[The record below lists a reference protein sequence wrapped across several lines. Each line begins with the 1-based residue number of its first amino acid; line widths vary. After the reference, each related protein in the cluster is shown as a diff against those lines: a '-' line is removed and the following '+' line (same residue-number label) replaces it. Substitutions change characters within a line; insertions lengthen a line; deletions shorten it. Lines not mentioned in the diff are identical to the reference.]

1 MEEEF
6 LATIKLITG
15 EEIISKVSY
24 LPDEDSLILE
34 NPMEVNHV
42 NQQKKQATTNG
53 FFLTEWI
60 HSTFDHFFVLNKNHI
75 LTMTEVED
83 TRIENYYN
91 TSVERHIT
99 QLSST
104 RDALEPQKFS
114 RNMGNLGS
122 VKETKKFLEEL
133 FKRS

>member
-42 NQQKKQATTNG
+42 NQQKKQVTTNG

-83 TRIENYYN
+83 IRIENYYN
-91 TSVERHIT
+91 TSVEKHIT

>member
-1 MEEEF
+1 
-6 LATIKLITG
+6 
-15 EEIISKVSY
+15 
-24 LPDEDSLILE
+24 
-34 NPMEVNHV
+34 
-42 NQQKKQATTNG
+42 
-53 FFLTEWI
+53 
-60 HSTFDHFFVLNKNHI
+60 
-75 LTMTEVED
+75 MTEVED
-83 TRIENYYN
+83 IRIENYYN
-91 TSVERHIT
+91 TSVEKHIT

>member
-91 TSVERHIT
+91 TSVEKHIT
-99 QLSST
+99 QISST
-104 RDALEPQKFS
+104 RDALGPQKFS

>member
-91 TSVERHIT
+91 TSVEKHIT
-99 QLSST
+99 QISST

>member
-91 TSVERHIT
+91 TSVEKHIT

>member
-6 LATIKLITG
+6 LATIKLVTG
-15 EEIISKVSY
+15 EELISKCAY

-42 NQQKKQATTNG
+42 NQQKKTVTTNG

-60 HSTFDHFFVLNKNHI
+60 HSTFDHCFILNKSHI

-83 TRIENYYN
+83 TRIETYYH
-91 TSVERHIT
+91 TSVQRHIT
-99 QLSST
+99 QLSAT
-104 RDALEPQKFS
+104 REALEPQKFS

-122 VKETKKFLEEL
+122 VKETKKFLEDL
-133 FKRS
+133 FNRS

>member
-75 LTMTEVED
+75 LTITEVED